1 MYFIVARIAPVFL
14 VLAIASTAGA
24 SPRSL
29 QLDDLA
35 APLATAKDRTEI
47 DQDRLAALSHFA
59 AGRTLQQRGEY
70 ARACR
75 HFARADRLDP
85 TSRAARSA
93 LVACAI
99 DHKQYALAARYA
111 AKGIDPEEAGEEALE
126 VLSDYWMKTGNV
138 TGAIECSEQLLRL
151 LAAEKDRAA
160 EGSDSESAVK
170 AQVAEL
176 NVRYAL
182 RELYG
187 LAGKHAQAA
196 DQAAGVMEVL
206 DHPDRLHLKP
216 DAVATLLEVEPR
228 VAYRSLGEAFF
239 RQAVSPKPRPRS
251 ANRTP

>member
-1 MYFIVARIAPVFL
+1 MVPALARIAPVFL
-14 VLAIASTAGA
+14 VLAIALSEGASTAGA

-35 APLATAKDRTEI
+35 APLATGKDRTEI
-47 DQDRLAALSHFA
+47 DQDRLSALSHFA
-59 AGRTLQQRGEY
+59 AGRTLEQRGEY

-93 LVACAI
+93 LAACAI
-99 DHKQYALAARYA
+99 DRKQYSLAARYA

-126 VLSDYWMKTGNV
+126 VLSDYWTKTGNIQ
-138 TGAIECSEQLLRL
+138 GAIECSKQLLRL

-160 EGSDSESAVK
+160 ESSDPESAVK
-170 AQVAEL
+170 AQIAEL

-187 LAGKHAQAA
+187 MAGKNAQGA
-196 DQAAGVMEVL
+196 
-206 DHPDRLHLKP
+206 H
-216 DAVATLLEVEPR
+216 
-228 VAYRSLGEAFF
+228 
-239 RQAVSPKPRPRS
+239 
-251 ANRTP
+251 

>member
-1 MYFIVARIAPVFL
+1 MRFPISPNVIHSGSHSLLFFWSWQSQRRP
-14 VLAIASTAGA
+14 GA

-35 APLATAKDRTEI
+35 APLATGKERTEI

-85 TSRAARSA
+85 SSRAARSA

-138 TGAIECSEQLLRL
+138 PGAIECSEQLLRL

-160 EGSDSESAVK
+160 ENSDPESVAK

-182 RELYG
+182 RELYD
-187 LAGKHAQAA
+187 LAGKHA
-196 DQAAGVMEVL
+196 
-206 DHPDRLHLKP
+206 
-216 DAVATLLEVEPR
+216 
-228 VAYRSLGEAFF
+228 
-239 RQAVSPKPRPRS
+239 RPPTRRP
-251 ANRTP
+251 A